1 MKKILV
7 VGGGTY
13 QTPLIKRLR
22 EFGHAAYCVDRD
34 AAALGFEYADG
45 HKVIDVTD
53 EKRCLEYA
61 EELEIDGVM
70 TYGATI
76 TLPTVAYIGEKLGL
90 PALPHETAV
99 LSKNK
104 YEMKKRLCEHGLNTL
119 GDFFKL
125 TFPDDGKNRKLAFPC
140 VVKPCDGSGSR
151 GVSVAKN
158 KSEFD
163 AAVKYAYDN
172 ARYGEIYVES
182 FIDGTEYS
190 VETFACGGKTHVY
203 AIVKTVFAREANGEV
218 TYGHSTPCGLP
229 HDDEIKIENEV
240 EKAVKALGVTLGSA
254 NFDVIFSHGKPYI
267 IDCGIRVG
275 QNLIASHIV
284 SLSRG
289 VDVTDNAIKAALGEA
304 IEAEPKFKKCVATRL
319 LIYSPGVISEI
330 KPFDALLGQNGICDI
345 VLRKR
350 AGDVQNEY
358 REKSDTCGWVVA
370 EGTTPEHAEENARR
384 AKEILK
390 NYIIIKPFRR

>member
-13 QTPLIKRLR
+13 QTPLIKRIR
-22 EFGHAAYCVDRD
+22 ELGYAAYCVDQNG
-34 AAALGFEYADG
+34 AASGFEYADG
-45 HKVIDVTD
+45 YKIIDVTN
-53 EKRCLEYA
+53 EKMCLEYA
-61 EELEIDGVM
+61 EELKIDGVM

-104 YEMKKRLCEHGLNTL
+104 YELKKRFCERGLNTA
-119 GDFFKL
+119 GDFFRL
-125 TFPDDGKNRKLAFPC
+125 TFPDDGKNRKIAFPC

-158 KSEFD
+158 KAEFD
-163 AAVKYAYDN
+163 AAVKYAYAN
-172 ARYGEIYVES
+172 ARYGEIYAES
-182 FIDGTEYS
+182 FIDGAEYS
-190 VETFACGGKTHVY
+190 VEAFVYGGKTHVY

-229 HDDEIKIENEV
+229 RDDEIKIENEV
-240 EKAVKALGVTLGSA
+240 EKAVKALGITLGSV
-254 NFDVIFSHGKPYI
+254 NFDVIFSHGEPYI

-284 SLSRG
+284 PLSRG

-304 IEAEPKFKKCVATRL
+304 VDPEPKFKKCVATRL
-319 LIYSPGVISEI
+319 LIYSPGIISAI
-330 KPFDALLGQNGICDI
+330 KPLDELIGRDGICDI
-345 VLRKR
+345 VLRKKV
-350 AGDVQNEY
+350 GDVQNEY

-370 EGTTPEHAEENARR
+370 EGTTPETAEENARR

-390 NYIIIKPFRR
+390 NYIIIEPFRG